1 MPVQDI
7 AYLLLV
13 VVAVMALCF
22 FLLRKSEEGEKP
34 PKSGDLPDARKSAA
48 PLRTARTFAGLHQYK
63 VIAPAQIAKDGKC
76 ADLDFIVVGCFGL
89 LCVKCIGRG
98 GQIYG
103 GLDEEMWLQVNG
115 ERRISFV
122 NPMREAEADT
132 RLVRDTLITAGLR
145 NVSVETVCVFT
156 NRKTVLSL
164 PRNTGHHTLK
174 TFRALL
180 QKSKYEQEKGGDI
193 ARAVEAV
200 RKWVVQ

>member
-1 MPVQDI
+1 LAPQDI

-13 VVAVMALCF
+13 VLAVVAVCF

-34 PKSGDLPDARKSAA
+34 PKSGDLAASQKSAA
-48 PLRTARTFAGLHQYK
+48 PLRAARTFAGLHQYK
-63 VIAPAQIAKDGKC
+63 VIAPAQIAKDGKL

-89 LCVKCIGRG
+89 LCVKCIGLG

-103 GLDEEMWLQVNG
+103 GLDDEMWLQVNG
-115 ERRISFV
+115 ERRVSFV

-132 RLVRDTLITAGLR
+132 RLVRDTLITAGMR

-156 NRKTVLSL
+156 NKKAVLSL
-164 PRNTGHHTLK
+164 PRNTGHFTRK

-180 QKSKYEQEKGGDI
+180 QKSKYEQEKNVDI
-193 ARAVEAV
+193 PRAVEAV
-200 RKWVVQ
+200 QKWVVK